1 MQEMQSYYTA
11 TTAGVTSGGGV
22 GGFWANSPLLLM
34 AFGMMGTPSGWAE
47 SIYSGSQVTPVYVGF
62 LVDCYQRGFFTRSW
76 VPLGLPLP
84 GVKWAR
90 LTTCAP
96 TPGLFGDGWVSAP
109 PSGSRQEPVWPPGRY
124 LFLARLCRVSGP
136 FSYIILSYSLHHPFL
151 LGWHWA
157 GGRAVLCGRPDCV
170 FVVLFF
176 LLLVVV

>member
-96 TPGLFGDGWVSAP
+96 TPGL
-109 PSGSRQEPVWPPGRY
+109 
-124 LFLARLCRVSGP
+124 LAAAG
-136 FSYIILSYSLHHPFL
+136 FL
-151 LGWHWA
+151 LPRPGVARNRFGRRVGTYSWLAYA
-157 GGRAVLCGRPDCV
+157 GFLGLFHISSFHTIFIIHFCWGGIGLGVGPY
-170 FVVLFF
+170 FVDALIVYLSSFSSSSWW
-176 LLLVVV
+176 